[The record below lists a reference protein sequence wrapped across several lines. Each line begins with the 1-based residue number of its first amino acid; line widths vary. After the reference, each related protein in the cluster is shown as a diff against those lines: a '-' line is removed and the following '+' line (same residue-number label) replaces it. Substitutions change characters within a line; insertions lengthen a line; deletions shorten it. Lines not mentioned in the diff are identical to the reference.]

1 MKNKN
6 LLNNAPF
13 GQKNKLGITYQINI
27 LLCGNL
33 QSLLIKRGEERARD
47 FSWEKTTREIIEV
60 YKEVLREN

>member
-27 LLCGNL
+27 LPCGDL
-33 QSLLIKRGEERARD
+33 QFLLIKRGEGKRFLVGKNHPR
-47 FSWEKTTREIIEV
+47 
-60 YKEVLREN
+60 NH